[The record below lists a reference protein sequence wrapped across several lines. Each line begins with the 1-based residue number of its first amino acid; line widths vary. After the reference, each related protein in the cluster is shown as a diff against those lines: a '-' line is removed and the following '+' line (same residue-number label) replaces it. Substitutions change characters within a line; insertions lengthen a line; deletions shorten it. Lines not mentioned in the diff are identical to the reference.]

1 MQFDNKNEGTKQSLF
16 VFRIDSPMLL
26 PSASATLVLA
36 RGEGVK
42 LTVLLGLFKFSEL
55 GEQKPGNS
63 ANLPSDPGKAVGGLS
78 ANFHGVSGREGN
90 NSEWENGNR
99 CNCTCCQGEKEYF
112 PY

>member
-36 RGEGVK
+36 RGEGGR
-42 LTVLLGLFKFSEL
+42 LTVLLGLFKSSEL

-63 ANLPSDPGKAVGGLS
+63 ANLPSDPGKTVGGLS
-78 ANFHGVSGREGN
+78 ANFHSV
-90 NSEWENGNR
+90 
-99 CNCTCCQGEKEYF
+99 
-112 PY
+112 